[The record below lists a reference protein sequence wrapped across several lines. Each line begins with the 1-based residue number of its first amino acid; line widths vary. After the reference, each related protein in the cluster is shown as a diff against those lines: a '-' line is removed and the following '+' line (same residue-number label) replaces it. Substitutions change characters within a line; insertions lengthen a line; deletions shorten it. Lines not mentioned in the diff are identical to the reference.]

1 MNLSSSS
8 PYLGFLLSSIN
19 RNTSEGTNLV
29 ATDIK
34 QYLCRFFCL
43 KTQNVFSDFCTSSVL
58 LRHNIKRSN
67 IANIKKKK
75 RGPTGKERCAD
86 WTRLL
91 SGRARLC
98 CGRKQPGGLSC
109 LTRSLLLFIQSQ
121 PGVQPSS
128 GFQKGPGSGQKG

>member
-1 MNLSSSS
+1 MSLPSSS
-8 PYLGFLLSSIN
+8 PYLEFLLSSIN

-75 RGPTGKERCAD
+75 TGTYWEGALCGLDAFTVRKSQAVLRQETARRPQLFNTELTSLHTKPARGPAV
-86 WTRLL
+86 L
-91 SGRARLC
+91 
-98 CGRKQPGGLSC
+98 GLPK
-109 LTRSLLLFIQSQ
+109 R
-121 PGVQPSS
+121 PR
-128 GFQKGPGSGQKG
+128 